1 MSHNL
6 AFKWLA
12 RHGLGYVK
20 SQTEG
25 CVHIERLGLDEK
37 FSREFERKD
46 RGNWEF
52 TLTKLRNS
60 LENFSRTPKVSSPD
74 MSPSHDFTY
83 L

>member
-1 MSHNL
+1 M
-6 AFKWLA
+6 
-12 RHGLGYVK
+12 
-20 SQTEG
+20 
-25 CVHIERLGLDEK
+25 HIERLGLDEK

-60 LENFSRTPKVSSPD
+60 LENFSRTPKVPSSD